1 MAMAQKSASSSRLDS
16 LRGMLPRTRRHAR
29 RGLAL
34 FLTWV
39 LVFQAIYGANTT
51 EAIAEGLD
59 AGEPKS
65 ALAKRLAK
73 QFGIPKSEVYDKLV

>member
-1 MAMAQKSASSSRLDS
+1 MRGECVVVVEGPSAEELSC
-16 LRGMLPRTRRHAR
+16 LRAACASGPATLE
-29 RGLAL
+29 
-34 FLTWV
+34 
-39 LVFQAIYGANTT
+39 